1 VTAAVRSAI
10 RAKMEYSLAAS
21 ENRDFQAGAA
31 TGRVDVE
38 DSTMAALQRPGSTV
52 GQENYVEF

>member
-1 VTAAVRSAI
+1 
-10 RAKMEYSLAAS
+10 MEYSLAAS

-38 DSTMAALQRPGSTV
+38 DSTMAALQRPGSTI